1 MNPIRPVLITL
12 AALPLLAYAGSSSGI
27 EVSRATPGE
36 GVVGPAQ
43 NFTGTAR
50 LHSVFRRESPSR
62 LSGALVTFDPGARTR
77 WHTHPI
83 GQTLVVTRG
92 TGHVQHWGGKRETIR
107 EGDIVW
113 IPPGVKHWHGAAASS
128 SMSHVALVE
137 TLDGKTVDWLEFV
150 SDEQY
155 MGE

>member
-1 MNPIRPVLITL
+1 
-12 AALPLLAYAGSSSGI
+12 LAYAGSAPKI
-27 EVSRATPGE
+27 EVSRSSDVE

-50 LHSVFRRESPSR
+50 LQAQFRREAPSR
-62 LSGALVTFDPGARTR
+62 LAGALVTFEPGARTN

-83 GQTLVVTRG
+83 GQTLIVTQG

-113 IPPGVKHWHGAAASS
+113 IPPGVKHWHGASAAS
-128 SMSHVALVE
+128 SMSHVAFVE
-137 TLDGKTVDWLEFV
+137 TLDGNTVEWFEAV
-150 SDEQY
+150 SDQQY
-155 MGE
+155 SAQ